1 MTATRR
7 QPRAMRIAETV
18 FPRKWLKLIVT
29 VGNKVTGYRVVVEGA
44 TVGWDCLSDSAR
56 THRVTIGED
65 GRSLCC
71 NCKGATLGRAM
82 CRHMAAT
89 DALIERRLLTV
100 QDELETVG
108 DVNERADE
116 MDTYYAGAK

>member
-29 VGNKVTGYRVVVEGA
+29 VGRTVTGYRVVVEGA
-44 TVGWDCLSDSAR
+44 TVGWDCLSDTTR
-56 THRVTIGED
+56 TSRVTIGED

-89 DALIERRLLTV
+89 DELIKRRLLTV
-100 QDELETVG
+100 QDELETIS
-108 DVNERADE
+108 DLTANAEELDA
-116 MDTYYAGAK
+116 YYS